1 MSVDEYSRC
10 IRGQLCAHSLLNTQ
24 KNKIGGRAKSKQ
36 GRRCNKKLCREDG
49 GSFCPVPGCVNDKG
63 KRSCSCCTE
72 CKVEHA
78 KWHADHAS
86 DMQTDAAGEATGGS
100 EGGSPGALEDS
111 VVGLAGVG
119 ASPALA
125 SLPLLKALSELTDGV
140 GSGNTLAAA
149 ATGLFP
155 EPLREDSGAPPGA
168 AASMVVQGAVRAST
182 AGGEAAGVRAAG
194 YSDGPTASGGLMSEP
209 LREDNGALLGITFA
223 GEGEARV
230 CKASELRSTCTETSR
245 AVGDGVAGS
254 MCIAESGAGES
265 IVHGATICKKG
276 LDNGIWDIVCDD

>member
-1 MSVDEYSRC
+1 MTDSTRPCIVHARWATFITHARTMSVDEYSRC

-100 EGGSPGALEDS
+100 EGGSPGALDAAENS
-111 VVGLAGVG
+111 LHWKIVWSGWL
-119 ASPALA
+119 ALA
-125 SLPLLKALSELTDGV
+125 HHLLWRRCL
-140 GSGNTLAAA
+140 
-149 ATGLFP
+149 
-155 EPLREDSGAPPGA
+155 
-168 AASMVVQGAVRAST
+168 
-182 AGGEAAGVRAAG
+182 
-194 YSDGPTASGGLMSEP
+194 
-209 LREDNGALLGITFA
+209 
-223 GEGEARV
+223 
-230 CKASELRSTCTETSR
+230 C
-245 AVGDGVAGS
+245 
-254 MCIAESGAGES
+254 
-265 IVHGATICKKG
+265 
-276 LDNGIWDIVCDD
+276 